1 MRINSHNKSRRP
13 DGSFFQGAFRCGVA
27 ARKRHAGVGKRSA
40 FTMIEIAISLA
51 VIAFALV
58 AIVGVLPTGMSVQ
71 SENREDTI
79 INQDGPYWLESIRN
93 GSKGLDQLTNFV
105 ERIGVVTVNV
115 DLAKTPNE
123 IVSTNLPDYS
133 FYDRPVNKTG
143 SNIVGL
149 LSIPKFST
157 NYTQRRDVQVFAV
170 EAQVRALTGSAT
182 EQGLSNPDF
191 AFSYLLRSEIIPF
204 RLFATDTTN
213 YLFYLNNPSYSPS
226 EWLSRSNRWVEA
238 YHLPDNSHEIR
249 LSFRWPFL
257 AEGRTGPGRQVFRS
271 VIAGQL
277 RPQRPENRGSPLFFF
292 QPQSFVKQ

>member
-1 MRINSHNKSRRP
+1 MRINSHNQSCRP
-13 DGSFFQGAFRCGVA
+13 DGSFFQGALRRGDAV
-27 ARKRHAGVGKRSA
+27 RKRHACVGKRSA

-58 AIVGVLPTGMSVQ
+58 AIIGVLPTGMSVQ

-79 INQDGPYWLESIRN
+79 INQDGPYWLEGIRN

-115 DLAKTPNE
+115 NLANTPSE
-123 IVSTNLPDYS
+123 IVSTNAPDYT
-133 FYDRPVNKTG
+133 FYDRPENKTG

-191 AFSYLLRSEIIPF
+191 AFSYVLRSEVIPF

-213 YLFYLNNPSYSPS
+213 YLIYLNVNPPS
-226 EWLSRSNRWVEA
+226 EWLTRSNRWVEA

-292 QPQSFVKQ
+292 QPQTFVKQ